1 MASVNTIRIIRFFED
16 AAEKE
21 YIREFF
27 RFVGCI
33 VFDSLIDEWLDARW
47 EQNLQPDSEECGVEV
62 VLNYYGNDPYLEE
75 CAQNGIRRVYLYFS
89 MDDKIAYCSENPLA
103 ANKKKWLLAAKN
115 KPEDRT
121 HFKSKYF
128 ARKKAVKRL
137 IDTIWNGNVA
147 QKNALNH
154 IYNRYTKIS
163 LPILPPLPPNVD
175 MFYLLQAKRSLRVL
189 NMGEVLEEP
198 TAKISHIPIQNY
210 IGNILTELTRFY
222 IGLNATNRKDVYTV
236 YAKVNAANMIREVER
251 LLFESDKNKIP
262 FHLATEDDL
271 IRELLS
277 VQNKEPEFL
286 SIYLLMANVYQL
298 NWRQNPIQEELY
310 MRVLRSLPENSRRA
324 GFVWY
329 RLGLYYEKNNNLNK
343 AMSCYQKSVQT
354 DRMCYMAWYK
364 LGYHS
369 AREKQYE
376 TAEQYLTQMIKVIFH
391 GRSTSP
397 EEDGEYPDWSHI
409 NLKELQYTYKSYIT
423 RAKIW
428 IIKKGEFS
436 TRALIGKACLAVS
449 KYEDPDIIFKI
460 ADPPTTNTNDRQAY
474 QAYLTYH
481 RTSAPVWAMW
491 QVLRPWSEKI
501 IKDSFV
507 RFVVENRLAQWK

>member
-47 EQNLQPDSEECGVEV
+47 EQNLQPDSEENGVEV
-62 VLNYYGNDPYLEE
+62 VLNYYGEDPYWME
-75 CAQNGIRRVYLYFS
+75 CAQNGIRRVYLYFDLNNRIAECRERAARARS
-89 MDDKIAYCSENPLA
+89 DLSAQCFFVDKYTTRVVGVQKMIGE
-103 ANKKKWLLAAKN
+103 
-115 KPEDRT
+115 
-121 HFKSKYF
+121 
-128 ARKKAVKRL
+128 
-137 IDTIWNGNVA
+137 IWKGVPA
-147 QKNALNH
+147 QQNALQN
-154 IYNRYTKIS
+154 IFALYAKIN
-163 LPILPPLPPNVD
+163 PPAVGSDL
-175 MFYLLQAKRSLRVL
+175 FYLLQAKRSLRVL

-198 TAKISHIPIQNY
+198 TAKISHIPVQNY
-210 IGNILTELTRFY
+210 IQNILTELTQLY
-222 IGLNATNRKDVYTV
+222 IGLNATNRKDVYTT

-277 VQNKEPEFL
+277 VQEKEPEFL
-286 SIYLLMANVYQL
+286 SLYLLMANVYQL
-298 NWRQNPIQEELY
+298 NGKQNPIQEELY
-310 MRVLRSLPENSRRA
+310 IQVLHSLPEDSRRA

-329 RLGLYYEKNNNLNK
+329 RLGLYYEKNNNLNQ

-364 LGYHS
+364 LGYHT
-369 AREKQYE
+369 ARKKQNE

-397 EEDGEYPDWSHI
+397 EEDGEYPTWSNI
-409 NLKELQYTYKSYIT
+409 NLKELQYAYKSYIT

-436 TRALIGKACLAVS
+436 TRALIGKACLAAS
-449 KYEDPDIIFKI
+449 KYEDPDIIFKT
-460 ADPPTTNTNDRQAY
+460 ADPLAAGTNDGNAY
-474 QAYLTYH
+474 RAYLQYH
-481 RTSAPVWAMW
+481 KTSAPVWAMW
-491 QVLRPWSEKI
+491 QVLRPWSKKI

-507 RFVVENRLAQWK
+507 RFVVENRLAQWE

>member
-47 EQNLQPDSEECGVEV
+47 EQNLQPDSEENGVEV
-62 VLNYYGNDPYLEE
+62 VLNYYGKDPYLEE
-75 CAQNGIRRVYLYFS
+75 CLQRGIRRVYLYFS
-89 MDDKIAYCSENPLA
+89 LKDGVAEIKDNPLNQTQQGFKQPTQPT
-103 ANKKKWLLAAKN
+103 NKYKT
-115 KPEDRT
+115 RT
-121 HFKSKYF
+121 D
-128 ARKKAVKRL
+128 AVDKL
-137 IDTIWNGNVA
+137 IGEIWKDA
-147 QKNALNH
+147 PADQKALND
-154 IYNRYTKIS
+154 IFIRYRNIS
-163 LPILPPLPPNVD
+163 LPTRIPNQVFNTD
-175 MFYLLQAKRSLRVL
+175 LFYLLQAKRSLRVL
-189 NMGEVLEEP
+189 NMGEVLEVP
-198 TAKISHIPIQNY
+198 TAKISHISLQDY
-210 IGNILTELTRFY
+210 IEKILLGLSNFY
-222 IGLNATNRKDVYTV
+222 RQVDSNESKDIYTT

-251 LLFESDKNKIP
+251 LLFESDKEIIKNKNQ
-262 FHLATEDDL
+262 FYLATEEEL
-271 IRELLS
+271 IQELCA
-277 VQNKEPEFL
+277 VQEEEPGFL
-286 SIYLLMANVYQL
+286 SLYLLMANVYQL

-310 MRVLRSLPENSRRA
+310 TRVLHSLPEDSRRA

-329 RLGLYYEKNNNLNK
+329 RLGLYYEKNNNLNQ

-364 LGYHS
+364 LGYHT
-369 AREKQYE
+369 AREKQNE

-397 EEDGEYPDWSHI
+397 EEDGEYPTWSNI
-409 NLKELQYTYKSYIT
+409 NLKELQYAYKSYIT

-436 TRALIGKACLAVS
+436 TRALIGKACLAAS
-449 KYEDPDIIFKI
+449 KYEDPDIIFKT
-460 ADPPTTNTNDRQAY
+460 ADPLAAGTNDGNAY
-474 QAYLTYH
+474 RAYLQYH
-481 RTSAPVWAMW
+481 KTSAPVWAMW
-491 QVLRPWSEKI
+491 QVLRPWSKKI

-507 RFVVENRLAQWK
+507 RFVVENRLAQWE

>member
-47 EQNLQPDSEECGVEV
+47 EQNLRPDSEENGVEV
-62 VLNYYGNDPYLEE
+62 VLNYYGEDLYWEK
-75 CAQNGIRRVYLYFS
+75 CIQKGIQRLYLYFS
-89 MDDKIAYCSENPLA
+89 LKDKIAECRERA
-103 ANKKKWLLAAKN
+103 ANAKSELSANSLYLNEYATRVAAVQKLINAIWRNISIQKKILSNIFDLYAKVN
-115 KPEDRT
+115 TPAPGPD
-121 HFKSKYF
+121 
-128 ARKKAVKRL
+128 L
-137 IDTIWNGNVA
+137 
-147 QKNALNH
+147 
-154 IYNRYTKIS
+154 
-163 LPILPPLPPNVD
+163 
-175 MFYLLQAKRSLRVL
+175 FYLLQAKRSLRVL

-198 TAKISHIPIQNY
+198 TAKISHIPFQNY
-210 IGNILTELTRFY
+210 IGNILTELTQFY
-222 IGLNATNRKDVYTV
+222 NGLNKMNREDVYTV
-236 YAKVNAANMIREVER
+236 YAKVNAANMMREVER
-251 LLFESDKNKIP
+251 LLFESDKGKIKNKNQ
-262 FHLATEDDL
+262 FYLATEEEL
-271 IRELLS
+271 IQELRA
-277 VQNKEPEFL
+277 VQEKEPEFL
-286 SIYLLMANVYQL
+286 SLYLLMANVYQL
-298 NWRQNPIQEELY
+298 NWRQNPVQEELY

-354 DRMCYMAWYK
+354 DRMCYMTWYK
-364 LGYHS
+364 LGYHT

-397 EEDGEYPDWSHI
+397 EEDGEYPAWSNI
-409 NLKELQYTYKSYIT
+409 NLKELQYAYKSYIT
-423 RAKIW
+423 RARIR

-436 TRALIGKACLAVS
+436 TRALIGKACLAAS
-449 KYEDPDIIFKI
+449 KYEDPDIIFRI
-460 ADPPTTNTNDRQAY
+460 ADSLKMRTNDGITY
-474 QAYLTYH
+474 QTYLKYH
-481 RTSAPVWAMW
+481 KTSAPVWAMW

-507 RFVVENRLAQWK
+507 RYVVENRLAQWE